1 MKKTKYDLF
10 LILKKL
16 KKNKTLNNISTLNN
30 EKRRLE
36 FIRQTL
42 TEMLTTNSIN
52 NSNEISGSELKGRA
66 AFSDNL
72 LRKLEVSKNRE
83 AHVLEEIKDNLNEVS
98 KIEKQK
104 EKIIK
109 RKEELRIKQQNFIEM
124 KKENIIKTKNL
135 FST

>member
-1 MKKTKYDLF
+1 MRKSKYDLF

-83 AHVLEEIKDNLNEVS
+83 AHLLEEIKDNLNEVS

-124 KKENIIKTKNL
+124 KKENINKTKNL
-135 FST
+135 FSS

>member
-83 AHVLEEIKDNLNEVS
+83 AHVLEEIKENLNEVS

-124 KKENIIKTKNL
+124 KKENIDKTKNL

>member
-1 MKKTKYDLF
+1 MRKSKYDLF

-42 TEMLTTNSIN
+42 TEM
-52 NSNEISGSELKGRA
+52 SGSELKGRA

-83 AHVLEEIKDNLNEVS
+83 AHLLEEIKDNLNEVS

-124 KKENIIKTKNL
+124 KKENINKTKNL
-135 FST
+135 FSS

>member
-1 MKKTKYDLF
+1 MKKSKYDLF

>member
-109 RKEELRIKQQNFIEM
+109 KKEELRIKQQNFIEM
-124 KKENIIKTKNL
+124 KKENINKAKNL
-135 FST
+135 FSN

>member
-1 MKKTKYDLF
+1 MKKSKYDLF

-124 KKENIIKTKNL
+124 KKENVNKTKNL
-135 FST
+135 FSS